1 MTDRSQTLPLLPS
14 IANRLVREVFVLGIV
29 AAVSFY
35 GPPLVEHTPP
45 TCAAYL
51 VRSATINE
59 PDPTARGMVV
69 GLARSGAVA
78 ARLGG
83 RSAAECAALY
93 WASYAD
99 PSYLMPAPE

>member
-1 MTDRSQTLPLLPS
+1 MTDRSQALPLLPS
-14 IANRLVREVFVLGIV
+14 IASRLAREAAVLGVV
-29 AAVSFY
+29 AVAFFC
-35 GPPLVEHTPP
+35 GPLLVEHAPS

-69 GLARSGAVA
+69 GLARSGVVA
-78 ARLGG
+78 ARLDGK
-83 RSAAECAALY
+83 RAAECAALY